1 MTIFRYSA
9 QAAIYDRGALFPF
22 IMMGLLGLWAMIAL
36 AIACNPKL
44 AMVETVDPG
53 AASYVSCQPANAQP
67 SKAPG
72 QLLRCTVEP
81 IAPGSPGR
89 DI

>member
-9 QAAIYDRGALFPF
+9 QAAIYERGALFPF
-22 IMMGLLGLWAMIAL
+22 IMAGLFGLWALIAL

-44 AMVETVDPG
+44 AVVESASPG
-53 AASYVSCQPANAQP
+53 VTYVSCQPANAQAAR
-67 SKAPG
+67 APG
-72 QLLRCTVEP
+72 QLLRCTIDP
-81 IAPGSPGR
+81 AAAAPGW